1 MSPRLSFTGQRLYH
15 RFDWSLL
22 SVRELD
28 TELSYVVPF
37 SDFTEAIERVLS
49 LPRLHAV
56 REGEN
61 GERGGNNGEVNGDPG
76 ASSELQEKFRFLTKF
91 RKSVES
97 GREVAVDHDK
107 LLLFGKKNPPA
118 SSLLQDDL
126 NRAFENGPEGHEV
139 VPFSPVENEEE
150 LEALLSSG
158 EFGFSS
164 QHSHLLDPRS

>member
-1 MSPRLSFTGQRLYH
+1 MSPRISFTGQKLYH

-37 SDFTEAIERVLS
+37 SDFTEAMEGIFSSPGFRS
-49 LPRLHAV
+49 LRGEGPP
-56 REGEN
+56 EGET
-61 GERGGNNGEVNGDPG
+61 GEPGETGGKENE
-76 ASSELQEKFRFLTKF
+76 ELQERFRFFTKF

-107 LLLFGKKNPPA
+107 LLLFGKKSPPA
-118 SSLLQDDL
+118 SSLLLDDL
-126 NRAFENGPEGHEV
+126 NRAFEDGPEGHEV
-139 VPFSPVENEEE
+139 VPFSPTESEEE